1 LNFLVLEKILFL
13 KPKVSFG
20 SKKESRLI
28 IKNNKKM
35 NKNRIEAFSDGV
47 IAIIIDIM
55 VLEDT
60 IPLTV

>member
-1 LNFLVLEKILFL
+1 
-13 KPKVSFG
+13 
-20 SKKESRLI
+20 
-28 IKNNKKM
+28 M
-35 NKNRIEAFSDGV
+35 NKNRIEAFSDDV